1 MGPRKFGFAPGGNNG
16 DKYGISDVNR
26 REYRDM
32 VMRKY
37 HENSAKSNS
46 KITEPKIENAIT
58 ENKVNVAEENN
69 IEANSPKVENAA
81 GNMKSEKVDYI
92 DWPDWRIVVGYGE
105 KEDRQAEAEDEIADV
120 NNAEISELK
129 DEPIVEDVNSI
140 VEDAEPSAKVDN
152 AIEDVKPVVE
162 DARLSAK
169 ELAAIW
175 AESLEAQRLARE
187 NYTEDVKPIVEDAKP
202 ITEDVN
208 SENQNTMQ
216 PDKAREEYYARKHEE
231 RAAQL
236 AQFRMNEYKEKTGEQ
251 VDKNESDRKLELRHQ
266 FDQIKLETDTFL
278 KMQAGLGLMNE
289 KEIRDYKDNLN
300 KQEKN
305 ALEYMRD
312 GGDGSLAPMENLMKR
327 SLDQISVFEA
337 NIQATPEYQEME
349 RKKALVKKGLDAIK
363 ERRGNDAELGVNDF
377 HFKEKAYK
385 MQANLA
391 EREFLAKAF
400 SAEDKKNTN
409 EALNAATEKF
419 NKLDEEAI
427 KLTRELKAGGRKL
440 TFEDYQKIDAAW
452 GASAAAEAKVNEIKN
467 ADRKEIAFD
476 FAKNQY
482 EKVHKGEQM
491 NGVEGSFL
499 SKFNVLT
506 GEDTI
511 EKFEPTVKDKMG
523 EVAAKMTNKEDTP
536 EGNPEGESG
545 DNPKGDPEVD
555 PSSDSKD
562 PEVDPN
568 GKPKDPEADPNGKPK
583 DSEADPNGK
592 PKDSEAD
599 PNSDPKDPEVDPSSD
614 SKDPEVDPSGDPK
627 DPEVDPNGKPKDPEA
642 DPNGKPKDSEA
653 DPSDSE
659 KDKKKGLVAGVIDK
673 IKKHSH
679 NIKLFLGVAGAAVAI
694 AFLAQSGSKFFANN
708 TAVEQGMDKENN
720 GNTDG
725 DVEGALA
732 EHDAGNEVDSL
743 IKGNSFN
750 IMVDGNETKIE
761 LNDNINPEFPG
772 FTDSRRSGNDM
783 TFVDRSGLESLKEQG
798 ASSEA
803 LGAEGMKEIL
813 NTMENP
819 NMASYLG
826 ASFGAFEMADSPTA
840 VNDIT
845 YMIQHGDAE
854 AQVAIKEKANNTIA
868 NFLEGSTL
876 KLGSIMN
883 ETYQSGYASNNGG
896 EGNLQVDMALDKDGV
911 FHKDQAVEFV
921 YAENKDGENIM
932 DMNVRDGFKENSL
945 RALGVIEK
953 NASDGEVMNIMS
965 SVKILG
971 INVKCGQVIFQYLK
985 TEKKEVTKTVD
996 KTEVT
1001 TSVVTPENV
1010 EVVENKEPEPS
1021 KPKNETPPSTPK
1033 ENPKTPENNASE
1045 GKTNTASTDGNQQK
1059 MGKVE
1064 ADKAIY
1070 EFGDENHDATKQLP
1084 GSEIEDKAV
1093 FDQMVREA
1101 AKQNLTPNSY
1111 VTTQDNS
1118 QGVVHQEDVATE
1130 KQADAE
1136 NRSVLAE
1143 EKPVERQD
1151 IQGSHSEDK
1160 SFSDNDLGNIAKEA
1174 KADNTL
1180 AHESGQTTTVD
1191 TTSSSEQ

>member
-1 MGPRKFGFAPGGNNG
+1 MGPKNMNSAPSGNNNVL
-16 DKYGISDVNR
+16 SA
-26 REYRDM
+26 RDQ
-32 VMRKY
+32 Y
-37 HENSAKSNS
+37 
-46 KITEPKIENAIT
+46 
-58 ENKVNVAEENN
+58 
-69 IEANSPKVENAA
+69 
-81 GNMKSEKVDYI
+81 Y
-92 DWPDWRIVVGYGE
+92 
-105 KEDRQAEAEDEIADV
+105 KEQH
-120 NNAEISELK
+120 
-129 DEPIVEDVNSI
+129 
-140 VEDAEPSAKVDN
+140 
-152 AIEDVKPVVE
+152 
-162 DARLSAK
+162 DAR
-169 ELAAIW
+169 
-175 AESLEAQRLARE
+175 
-187 NYTEDVKPIVEDAKP
+187 V
-202 ITEDVN
+202 
-208 SENQNTMQ
+208 
-216 PDKAREEYYARKHEE
+216 
-231 RAAQL
+231 AQL
-236 AQFRMNEYKEKTGEQ
+236 SQFKMNNLKESNGEN
-251 VDKNESDRKLELRHQ
+251 VDRGESDRKLELRHQ
-266 FDQIKLETDTFL
+266 FNQVKLETDTFL
-278 KMQAGLGLMNE
+278 KMQAGLGLMSE
-289 KEIRDYKDNLN
+289 KEVREYKDNLN

-312 GGDGSLAPMENLMKR
+312 GGEGSLVPMENLMKR
-327 SLDQISVFEA
+327 SLDQISDFEA
-337 NIQATPEYQEME
+337 KIQATPEYQEME
-349 RKKALVKKGLDAIK
+349 QKKALAKKGLDMIK
-363 ERRGNDAELGVNDF
+363 ERRENDANLGVNDF
-377 HFKEKAYK
+377 RFKEKVYK

-391 EREFLAKAF
+391 EKEFLSKAF

-452 GASAAAEAKVNEIKN
+452 GASAAAEAKMNEIKN
-467 ADRKEIAFD
+467 ADKKEIALD
-476 FAKNQY
+476 FAQNQY
-482 EKVHKGEQM
+482 DKIKKGEQLS
-491 NGVEGSFL
+491 GVEGSFL

-511 EKFEPTVKDKMG
+511 EKFEPTVKDKIG
-523 EVAAKMTNKEDTP
+523 KVAAKIAESGSVLLDADDQIWMQKLPKDQLEQLQKMLENQKN
-536 EGNPEGESG
+536 GNSKTETVDSNDEEAGES
-545 DNPKGDPEVD
+545 
-555 PSSDSKD
+555 
-562 PEVDPN
+562 
-568 GKPKDPEADPNGKPK
+568 
-583 DSEADPNGK
+583 
-592 PKDSEAD
+592 
-599 PNSDPKDPEVDPSSD
+599 
-614 SKDPEVDPSGDPK
+614 
-627 DPEVDPNGKPKDPEA
+627 
-642 DPNGKPKDSEA
+642 
-653 DPSDSE
+653 SE
-659 KDKKKGLVAGVIDK
+659 KSETKESDVEDADTENSEKENSETEKKKGLVASVVEK
-673 IKKHSH
+673 IKKRGEG
-679 NIKLFLGVAGAAVAI
+679 IKRFMMAVGIGALAVFA
-694 AFLAQSGSKFFANN
+694 AYGGSKFTANHNTATEKDMDKDGDSNGDNKFIGQN
-708 TAVEQGMDKENN
+708 TAVEKNTDNN
-720 GNTDG
+720 GDTDG
-725 DVEGALA
+725 NAEEALA
-732 EHDAGNEVDSL
+732 EHDTGSEVDSL

-750 IMVDGNETKIE
+750 IMVDGKETKIVF
-761 LNDNINPEFPG
+761 DGNINPEFPG

-813 NTMENP
+813 DTMENP
-819 NMASYLG
+819 NMTSYLG
-826 ASFGAFEMADSPTA
+826 ASFGAFEKATSPTD

-854 AQVAIKEKANNTIA
+854 SQAAIKKEANNTIA

-876 KLGSIMN
+876 RLGSIMN

-911 FHKDQAVEFV
+911 FHKGQAVEFV

-953 NASDGEVMNIMS
+953 NASDGEVMNVMS

-971 INVKCGQVIFQYLK
+971 INVKCGQIIFQYLK
-985 TEKKEVTKTVD
+985 TAKKEATKTVD
-996 KTEVT
+996 KTDITISTVT
-1001 TSVVTPENV
+1001 QKKVGVKGEEPAPKNEISTP
-1010 EVVENKEPEPS
+1010 

-1033 ENPKTPENNASE
+1033 ENPKTSENNVSD

-1118 QGVVHQEDVATE
+1118 QGVVHQEGVATE
-1130 KQADAE
+1130 KQTNAE
-1136 NRSVLAE
+1136 KRSILPE

-1160 SFSDNDLGNIAKEA
+1160 TFSDNDLGNIAKEA
-1174 KADNTL
+1174 KADNTF

>member
-1 MGPRKFGFAPGGNNG
+1 MGPKNMNSAPSGNNNG
-16 DKYGISDVNR
+16 
-26 REYRDM
+26 
-32 VMRKY
+32 
-37 HENSAKSNS
+37 
-46 KITEPKIENAIT
+46 
-58 ENKVNVAEENN
+58 
-69 IEANSPKVENAA
+69 
-81 GNMKSEKVDYI
+81 
-92 DWPDWRIVVGYGE
+92 
-105 KEDRQAEAEDEIADV
+105 
-120 NNAEISELK
+120 
-129 DEPIVEDVNSI
+129 
-140 VEDAEPSAKVDN
+140 
-152 AIEDVKPVVE
+152 
-162 DARLSAK
+162 LSAK
-169 ELAAIW
+169 E
-175 AESLEAQRLARE
+175 QYYKDQHDAR
-187 NYTEDVKPIVEDAKP
+187 V
-202 ITEDVN
+202 
-208 SENQNTMQ
+208 
-216 PDKAREEYYARKHEE
+216 
-231 RAAQL
+231 AQL
-236 AQFRMNEYKEKTGEQ
+236 AQFRMNNFKDSNGESVDRGEK
-251 VDKNESDRKLELRHQ
+251 DRKLELRHQ

-278 KMQAGLGLMNE
+278 KMQAGLGLMSE
-289 KEIRDYKDNLN
+289 KEIREYKDNLN
-300 KQEKN
+300 RQENN

-312 GGDGSLAPMENLMKR
+312 GGDGNFAPMENLMKR
-327 SLDQISVFEA
+327 TLDQISDFEA
-337 NIQATPEYQEME
+337 KIQATPEYQEME
-349 RKKALVKKGLDAIK
+349 QKKALAKKGLDMIK
-363 ERRGNDAELGVNDF
+363 ERRDNDANLGVNDF
-377 HFKEKAYK
+377 HYKEKVYK

-391 EREFLAKAF
+391 EKDFLAKAF
-400 SAEDKKNTN
+400 SAEDKKNSN
-409 EALNAATEKF
+409 EALDAATEKF

-452 GASAAAEAKVNEIKN
+452 GASAAAEAKMNEIKN
-467 ADRKEIAFD
+467 ADKKEIAFD
-476 FAKNQY
+476 FAQNQY
-482 EKVHKGEQM
+482 KKIQKGEQM
-491 NGVEGSFL
+491 SGVEGSFL

-506 GEDTI
+506 GEDTV

-523 EVAAKMTNKEDTP
+523 EVAAKITDVEET
-536 EGNPEGESG
+536 
-545 DNPKGDPEVD
+545 
-555 PSSDSKD
+555 
-562 PEVDPN
+562 
-568 GKPKDPEADPNGKPK
+568 
-583 DSEADPNGK
+583 
-592 PKDSEAD
+592 
-599 PNSDPKDPEVDPSSD
+599 
-614 SKDPEVDPSGDPK
+614 
-627 DPEVDPNGKPKDPEA
+627 
-642 DPNGKPKDSEA
+642 
-653 DPSDSE
+653 SE
-659 KDKKKGLVAGVIDK
+659 KDKAEDKIEEVAENESKQTVEFPPAIVPGEELKNENQIELSKDKKDNVDFGGISAEKIAEMEKTGGPVLLDADNQIWMQKLPKDQLEQLQKMLPKDQLEQLQKMLEKQKNGNSKTETVDPNSETTEEPSEKSETKESDIEGANIESSKKENSETEKKKGIVAGVIEK
-673 IKKHSH
+673 IKKHSDG
-679 NIKLFLGVAGAAVAI
+679 IKRFALIAWTGAMI
-694 AFLAQSGSKFFANN
+694 ALAAHGGNKINTNNN
-708 TAVEQGMDKENN
+708 TAVEKSMDNSGDTN
-720 GNTDG
+720 GN
-725 DVEGALA
+725 VEEALA
-732 EHDAGNEVDSL
+732 EHDAGSEVDSL
-743 IKGNSFN
+743 IRGKSFN

-772 FTDSRRSGNDM
+772 FTDARRSGNDM

-985 TEKKEVTKTVD
+985 TEKKGVTKTVD

-1010 EVVENKEPEPS
+1010 EVIENKEPEPS
-1021 KPKNETPPSTPK
+1021 KPKNETPAPTPK
-1033 ENPKTPENNASE
+1033 ENPKTPENNVSE

-1084 GSEIEDKAV
+1084 GSEIEDKAI

-1101 AKQNLTPNSY
+1101 AKQDLTPNSY

-1118 QGVVHQEDVATE
+1118 QGVVHQEGVATE
-1130 KQADAE
+1130 KQEDAK
-1136 NRSVLAE
+1136 NRSVLPE

-1160 SFSDNDLGNIAKEA
+1160 SLTDVDIADAVRSANSDNKI
-1174 KADNTL
+1174 

-1191 TTSSSEQ
+1191 ATSNSEQ

>member
-1 MGPRKFGFAPGGNNG
+1 MGPKNMNSAPSGNNNG
-16 DKYGISDVNR
+16 
-26 REYRDM
+26 
-32 VMRKY
+32 
-37 HENSAKSNS
+37 
-46 KITEPKIENAIT
+46 
-58 ENKVNVAEENN
+58 
-69 IEANSPKVENAA
+69 
-81 GNMKSEKVDYI
+81 
-92 DWPDWRIVVGYGE
+92 
-105 KEDRQAEAEDEIADV
+105 
-120 NNAEISELK
+120 
-129 DEPIVEDVNSI
+129 
-140 VEDAEPSAKVDN
+140 
-152 AIEDVKPVVE
+152 
-162 DARLSAK
+162 LSAK
-169 ELAAIW
+169 E
-175 AESLEAQRLARE
+175 QYYKDQHDAR
-187 NYTEDVKPIVEDAKP
+187 V
-202 ITEDVN
+202 
-208 SENQNTMQ
+208 
-216 PDKAREEYYARKHEE
+216 
-231 RAAQL
+231 AQL
-236 AQFRMNEYKEKTGEQ
+236 AQFRMNNFKDSNGESVDRGEK
-251 VDKNESDRKLELRHQ
+251 DRKLELRHQ

-278 KMQAGLGLMNE
+278 KMQAGLGLMSE
-289 KEIRDYKDNLN
+289 KEIREYKDNLN
-300 KQEKN
+300 RQENN

-312 GGDGSLAPMENLMKR
+312 GGEGSLVPMENLMKR
-327 SLDQISVFEA
+327 SLDQISDFEA
-337 NIQATPEYQEME
+337 KIQATPEYQEME
-349 RKKALVKKGLDAIK
+349 QKKALAKKGLDMIK
-363 ERRGNDAELGVNDF
+363 ERRDNDANLGVNDF
-377 HFKEKAYK
+377 HYKEKVYK

-391 EREFLAKAF
+391 EKDFLAKAF
-400 SAEDKKNTN
+400 SAEDKKNSN
-409 EALNAATEKF
+409 EALDAATEKF

-452 GASAAAEAKVNEIKN
+452 GASAAAEAKMNEIKN
-467 ADRKEIAFD
+467 ADKKEIAFD
-476 FAKNQY
+476 FAQNQY
-482 EKVHKGEQM
+482 KKIQKGEQM
-491 NGVEGSFL
+491 SGVEGSFL

-506 GEDTI
+506 GEDTV

-523 EVAAKMTNKEDTP
+523 EVAAKITDVEET
-536 EGNPEGESG
+536 
-545 DNPKGDPEVD
+545 
-555 PSSDSKD
+555 
-562 PEVDPN
+562 
-568 GKPKDPEADPNGKPK
+568 
-583 DSEADPNGK
+583 
-592 PKDSEAD
+592 
-599 PNSDPKDPEVDPSSD
+599 
-614 SKDPEVDPSGDPK
+614 
-627 DPEVDPNGKPKDPEA
+627 
-642 DPNGKPKDSEA
+642 
-653 DPSDSE
+653 SE
-659 KDKKKGLVAGVIDK
+659 KDKAEDKIEEVAENESKQTVEFPPAIVPGEELKNENQIELSKDKKDNVDFGGISAEKIAEMEKTGGPVLLDADNQIWMQKLPKDQLEQLQKMLPKDQLEQLQKMLEKQKNGNSKTETVDPNSETTEEPSEKSETKESDTEGANIESSEKENSETEKKKGIVAGVIEK
-673 IKKHSH
+673 IKKHSDG
-679 NIKLFLGVAGAAVAI
+679 IKRFALIAWTGAMI
-694 AFLAQSGSKFFANN
+694 ALAAHGGNKINTNNN
-708 TAVEQGMDKENN
+708 TAVEKSMDNS
-720 GNTDG
+720 GDTDG
-725 DVEGALA
+725 NVEEALA
-732 EHDAGNEVDSL
+732 EYDAGSEVDSL

-1001 TSVVTPENV
+1001 TPVVTPENV

-1021 KPKNETPPSTPK
+1021 KPKNETPAPTPK
-1033 ENPKTPENNASE
+1033 ENPKTPENNVSE
-1045 GKTNTASTDGNQQK
+1045 GKTNTASANEDDIKLSETVKEAGFANREGNDERNVQTNTPGGEVTD
-1059 MGKVE
+1059 
-1064 ADKAIY
+1064 AA
-1070 EFGDENHDATKQLP
+1070 H
-1084 GSEIEDKAV
+1084 

-1101 AKQNLTPNSY
+1101 AKQDLTPNSFI
-1111 VTTQDNS
+1111 TTQDNS
-1118 QGVVHQEDVATE
+1118 QGIVHQEGVATE
-1130 KQADAE
+1130 KQTDAK
-1136 NRSVLAE
+1136 NKSVLPE
-1143 EKPVERQD
+1143 ESRPEQSNPE
-1151 IQGSHSEDK
+1151 GSVLKEDK
-1160 SFSDNDLGNIAKEA
+1160 VETAQD
-1174 KADNTL
+1174 KADLMSAANADNAK
-1180 AHESGQTTTVD
+1180 AHESGQTRTVNID
-1191 TTSSSEQ
+1191 TTSEQ